1 MDATEI
7 IKGFIEVLNRIQD
20 RDQEVENQMN
30 ADGDDRTSQI
40 QDLKSSEPT
49 SYSNSPQDKIADID
63 AVTTNAGGGV
73 NGPKHPAD
81 IRGEHPSMYP
91 SQQMGFRDYVSQI
104 EQTRGEQ

>member
-20 RDQEVENQMN
+20 RDQEVENQMK
-30 ADGDDRTSQI
+30 ADGDDRPSQI

-63 AVTTNAGGGV
+63 SVTINAGGGV
-73 NGPKHPAD
+73 NGPKHPSD